1 MKMNFTVLSR
11 LLQSTRGL
19 LLSGYA
25 AFAFSFLLLLLQ
37 SNSPGLYRF
46 SALLF
51 CLLLLAA
58 HHYLSIR
65 ALFDAR
71 LLDALAQSEQPLHEI
86 TADLDQSLIQFK
98 LMPQAK
104 AGRGWT
110 ERFQGCIRLLKAQ
123 ACLLFMQYLVLMC
136 LAFWTLTINHQAI

>member
-1 MKMNFTVLSR
+1 MKMNFTVLSK

-25 AFAFSFLLLLLQ
+25 AFALSFILLLLP
-37 SNSPGLYRF
+37 NSPGLYRF

-58 HHYLSIR
+58 HHYLSMR
-65 ALFDAR
+65 VLFDAR

-86 TADLDQSLIQFK
+86 TADLDQSLIQLK

-104 AGRGWT
+104 TGRGWT

-123 ACLLFMQYLVLMC
+123 ACLLFMQYLVLIC

>member
-1 MKMNFTVLSR
+1 MKMNFTVLSG

-25 AFAFSFLLLLLQ
+25 AFVFSFILLLQ

-58 HHYLSIR
+58 HHFLSMR
-65 ALFDAR
+65 VLFDAR

-86 TADLDQSLIQFK
+86 TADLDQSLIQLK

-136 LAFWTLTINHQAI
+136 LAFWTLTIHHQAI

>member
-1 MKMNFTVLSR
+1 MKMNFTVLGK

-25 AFAFSFLLLLLQ
+25 AFALSFILLLLP
-37 SNSPGLYRF
+37 NSPGLYRF

-58 HHYLSIR
+58 HHYLSMR
-65 ALFDAR
+65 VLFDAR

-123 ACLLFMQYLVLMC
+123 ACLLFMQYLVLIC

>member
-1 MKMNFTVLSR
+1 MKMSFTVLSK
-11 LLQSTRGL
+11 LLLSTRGL

-25 AFAFSFLLLLLQ
+25 AFAFSFILLLQ

-58 HHYLSIR
+58 HHYLSMR
-65 ALFDAR
+65 VLFDSR

-86 TADLDQSLIQFK
+86 TADLDQSLIQLK

-123 ACLLFMQYLVLMC
+123 ACLLFMQYLVLIC
-136 LAFWTLTINHQAI
+136 LAFWTLTIHHQAI

>member
-1 MKMNFTVLSR
+1 MKMNFTVLSK

-25 AFAFSFLLLLLQ
+25 AFAFSFILLLQ
-37 SNSPGLYRF
+37 PNSPGLYRF

-51 CLLLLAA
+51 CVLLAA
-58 HHYLSIR
+58 HHYLSMR
-65 ALFDAR
+65 VLFDAR

-86 TADLDQSLIQFK
+86 TADLDQSLIQLK

-110 ERFQGCIRLLKAQ
+110 ERFQGCIRLFKAQ

-136 LAFWTLTINHQAI
+136 LAFWTLTIHHQAI

>member
-1 MKMNFTVLSR
+1 MKMNFTVLSK

-25 AFAFSFLLLLLQ
+25 AFAFSFILLLQ
-37 SNSPGLYRF
+37 PNSPGLYRF

-51 CLLLLAA
+51 CVLLLAA
-58 HHYLSIR
+58 HHYLSMR
-65 ALFDAR
+65 VLFDAR

-86 TADLDQSLIQFK
+86 TADLDQSLIQLK

-110 ERFQGCIRLLKAQ
+110 ERFQGCIRLFKAQ

-136 LAFWTLTINHQAI
+136 LAFWTLTIHHQAI

>member
-1 MKMNFTVLSR
+1 MKMNLAVLSR
-11 LLQSTRGL
+11 MLQSTRGL

-25 AFAFSFLLLLLQ
+25 AFGLSFMLLLQ
-37 SNSPGLYRF
+37 FNSFSLYRF
-46 SALLF
+46 SALIF

-65 ALFDAR
+65 VLFDAR
-71 LLDALAQSEQPLHEI
+71 LLDALAQSEQPLHEV

-110 ERFQGCIRLLKAQ
+110 ERLQGCIRLFKAQ
-123 ACLLFMQYLVLMC
+123 ICLLFMQYLVLMC
-136 LAFWTLTINHQAI
+136 LAFWTLTINHQAS

>member
-1 MKMNFTVLSR
+1 MKMNFTVLSK

-25 AFAFSFLLLLLQ
+25 AFAFSFILLLQ

-58 HHYLSIR
+58 HHYLSMR
-65 ALFDAR
+65 VLFDAR

-86 TADLDQSLIQFK
+86 TVDLDQSLIQFK

-123 ACLLFMQYLVLMC
+123 ACLLFMQYLVLIC
-136 LAFWTLTINHQAI
+136 LAFWTLTIHHQAI